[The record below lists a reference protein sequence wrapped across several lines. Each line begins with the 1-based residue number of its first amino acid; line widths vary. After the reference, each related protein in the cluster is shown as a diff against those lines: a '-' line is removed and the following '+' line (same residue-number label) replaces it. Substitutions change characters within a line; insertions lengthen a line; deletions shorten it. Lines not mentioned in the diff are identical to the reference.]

1 MSKPVNP
8 SVFSLRTG
16 AVLFSLLASLG
27 ACATLDTPQRGFA
40 KAAVVQPSQPS
51 QWGLATA
58 AEPPQSTLRGFA
70 RVSGP
75 SQPAVWGYAE
85 LPAQRASAAQASR

>member
-1 MSKPVNP
+1 MSKPVNS

-27 ACATLDTPQRGFA
+27 ACATLDTQQRGFA
-40 KAAVVQPSQPS
+40 KAAVEQPSQLS
-51 QWGLATA
+51 QRGFATA
-58 AEPPQSTLRGFA
+58 AEPQSTRRGFA
-70 RVSGP
+70 KVSEP
-75 SQPAVWGYAE
+75 SEPAVWGYAE